1 MLYMAPLFKAPRA
14 PGALPR
20 VGYADDG
27 RLAARSPSL
36 TRNAEVLREELR
48 LTMEWCGANALT
60 LDMQKSEL
68 LHFSRKHNTDNP
80 PVSIPQEAT
89 QPQTQQQ
96 FMRPVERGSTLK
108 WLGVHFDRAL
118 TFRPHVKIMAA
129 KALAAAHAL
138 KLLGGC
144 AGGAPA
150 HVMRHAITACVVP
163 VATYAAEAWWCPPN
177 ARAQRRRALAKL
189 TDRPLRVALRAALPV
204 WRTTPAALLHHAAGL
219 PTAAGI
225 LDDLVR
231 KAAIRITSLDD
242 RHVLTLAAARAARM
256 ELEHARK
263 DPPRVNLLLR
273 LLPFEVERCPELPPA
288 KGTART
294 QPPPAPYVT
303 DPSHLRRENA
313 ADLADS
319 FQAWSGRQNTRDM
332 WVFSDG
338 SKQADGRTGGGWSL
352 LCAGRLIGSGCASYG
367 KHVEIYDAE
376 ARALEAG
383 VTAALMHPAAPLA
396 HNLWA
401 CLDNK
406 SAGEAIYNPGA
417 ATTSRA
423 ASKRTAQKLAAWKTR
438 PRPEAYARLPSLA
451 DTNAQVVWVPGH
463 AGIAGNEEADRRANE
478 GANQVPPPGA
488 PASHAGAR
496 RWARDVKEQEFRT
509 WWEAQKQP
517 THLPVPLPPPSAQQ
531 MPPPLRLPRRHLA
544 RLLAERSG
552 HGDFAKYHRRFRHA
566 APASRMRC
574 TCGAPTTPAHFL
586 FCPRTKKPHV
596 LAHHK
601 GHPIPR
607 EDVLTTDKGAEAF
620 SIWMTAV
627 AKATVTDPSPQQ

>member
-1 MLYMAPLFKAPRA
+1 VVSWVKSFLENRTVAIRMGDTCSEHAPTAGSLPQGSPASPILYMLYMAPLFKAPRA
-14 PGALPR
+14 QGALPR

-27 RLAARSPSL
+27 RLTARSPTL
-36 TRNAEVLREELR
+36 ARNAEVLREELR
-48 LTMEWCGANALT
+48 LTVEWCRVNALT

-68 LHFSRKHNTDNP
+68 LHFSRKQNADNP
-80 PVSIPQEAT
+80 PISMPQEAT

-96 FMRPVERGSTLK
+96 LMRPVERGSTLK

-129 KALAAAHAL
+129 KASAAAHAL
-138 KLLGGC
+138 KLLGGG

-150 HVMRHAITACVVP
+150 HTMRHATTACVVP

-189 TDRPLRVALRAALPV
+189 ADRPLRIALRVALPV
-204 WRTTPAALLHHAAGL
+204 WRTTPSALLHHAAGL

-231 KAAIRITSLDD
+231 RAAIRITSLDN
-242 RHVLTLAAARAARM
+242 RHVLTLAVARAPRAPRAK
-256 ELEHARK
+256 LEHAGK
-263 DPPRVNLLLR
+263 DPPRVSLLLR

-294 QPPPAPYVT
+294 QPPPTPYVT
-303 DPSHLRRENA
+303 DPSHLRKENA

-319 FQAWSGRQNTRDM
+319 FQAWSGRQNIRDL

-352 LCAGRLIGSGCASYG
+352 HCAGRLIGSGCASYG

-383 VTAALMHPAAPLA
+383 VTAALVHPAAPLA

-423 ASKRTAQKLAAWKTR
+423 TSTRTAQKLAAWRTR
-438 PRPEAYARLPSLA
+438 PRPGTHARLPSLA
-451 DTNAQVVWVPGH
+451 ETKS
-463 AGIAGNEEADRRANE
+463 AGDLDPR
-478 GANQVPPPGA
+478 
-488 PASHAGAR
+488 
-496 RWARDVKEQEFRT
+496 
-509 WWEAQKQP
+509 
-517 THLPVPLPPPSAQQ
+517 
-531 MPPPLRLPRRHLA
+531 PRRHRGQRGGGPA
-544 RLLAERSG
+544 REGGSEPSPPPRS
-552 HGDFAKYHRRFRHA
+552 
-566 APASRMRC
+566 AS
-574 TCGAPTTPAHFL
+574 
-586 FCPRTKKPHV
+586 
-596 LAHHK
+596 
-601 GHPIPR
+601 IPR
-607 EDVLTTDKGAEAF
+607 W
-620 SIWMTAV
+620 S
-627 AKATVTDPSPQQ
+627 